1 MTILAIG
8 AAGIAAVLLAVWLKG
23 VRAEYA
29 VYLVMAAEILFML
42 SAAGR
47 LEVILDAMERMR
59 GYIRVDSAYLGTL
72 LKMIGITYVAECA
85 SGICRD
91 AGYGAL
97 GNQIQILG
105 KLSVLGVSMPVFL
118 ALFETLERF
127 MK

>member
-8 AAGIAAVLLAVWLKG
+8 AAGIAAVLLAVRLKG

-72 LKMIGITYVAECA
+72 LKMIGITYVAEFA

>member
-8 AAGIAAVLLAVWLKG
+8 AAGIAAVLLDVWLKG

-72 LKMIGITYVAECA
+72 LKMIGITYVAEFA

>member
-1 MTILAIG
+1 M
-8 AAGIAAVLLAVWLKG
+8 WLKG

-72 LKMIGITYVAECA
+72 LKMIGITYVAEFA

>member
-59 GYIRVDSAYLGTL
+59 GYIRVESAYLGTL
-72 LKMIGITYVAECA
+72 LKMIGITYVAEFA

>member
-1 MTILAIG
+1 
-8 AAGIAAVLLAVWLKG
+8 
-23 VRAEYA
+23 
-29 VYLVMAAEILFML
+29 
-42 SAAGR
+42 
-47 LEVILDAMERMR
+47 MR

-72 LKMIGITYVAECA
+72 LKMIGITYVAEFA

>member
-72 LKMIGITYVAECA
+72 LKMIGSTYVAEFA

>member
-29 VYLVMAAEILFML
+29 VYLGMAAEILFMR

-72 LKMIGITYVAECA
+72 LKMIGITYVAEFA

>member
-59 GYIRVDSAYLGTL
+59 GYIRVDCGYLGTL
-72 LKMIGITYVAECA
+72 RKMIGITYVAEFA

>member
-59 GYIRVDSAYLGTL
+59 GYIRVDSAYLGTP
-72 LKMIGITYVAECA
+72 LKMIGITYVAEFA

>member
-42 SAAGR
+42 SAARR

-72 LKMIGITYVAECA
+72 LKMIGITYVAEFA

>member
-29 VYLVMAAEILFML
+29 VYLVMAAEILFLL

-72 LKMIGITYVAECA
+72 LKMIGITYVAEFA

>member
-8 AAGIAAVLLAVWLKG
+8 AAGIAAVLLALWLKG

-72 LKMIGITYVAECA
+72 LKMIGITYVAEFA

>member
-72 LKMIGITYVAECA
+72 LKMIGITYVAEFA

-91 AGYGAL
+91 AGYVAL

>member
-59 GYIRVDSAYLGTL
+59 GYIRVDSSYLGTL
-72 LKMIGITYVAECA
+72 LKMIGITYVAEFA

>member
-59 GYIRVDSAYLGTL
+59 SYIRVDSAYLGTL
-72 LKMIGITYVAECA
+72 LKMIGITYVAEFA